1 MPNVRKHS
9 AAPPLPGNP
18 KAIVAPTTIRPSP
31 PTARKSDLEERFSVL
46 MVMRAHCCPTVRVS
60 DGGPMALDLK
70 HRRSPAVHCTRLV
83 GPSSCLS

>member
-46 MVMRAHCCPTVRVS
+46 MVMRAHCCPTNEVRRGEDNRGRS
-60 DGGPMALDLK
+60 CGKRHK
-70 HRRSPAVHCTRLV
+70 HNP
-83 GPSSCLS
+83 